1 MTASRSPAVGVPPAR
16 RAGGPTALVS
26 PVIDCE
32 PTPVG
37 DPPALNTA
45 ARCVSPTPAALR
57 RGTAR
62 PLRPV
67 PHAAVHDAIPP
78 QAAIAFAD
86 SALRRVLEVIDR
98 RRPVAQ
104 LRPLLAPA
112 LIDRV
117 VAMTQAPRTG
127 CPARQDATAAT
138 LRKLRLRMVDGD
150 GQPRAEV
157 FGTYRRGS
165 RVLAIAACIELDG
178 ERWRIVALQMV

>member
-1 MTASRSPAVGVPPAR
+1 MTASAIPSE
-16 RAGGPTALVS
+16 PTALVS

-32 PTPVG
+32 PTPVA
-37 DPPALNTA
+37 DPPAAKTVGPPA
-45 ARCVSPTPAALR
+45 PCVSPTPAALR
-57 RGTAR
+57 RRAAR

-67 PHAAVHDAIPP
+67 PHAGVRDAIPP

-86 SALRRVLEVIDR
+86 SALRRLLEVIDR

-117 VAMTQAPRTG
+117 TAMMQAPRTG
-127 CPARQDATAAT
+127 CSTGPDGTAAT
-138 LRKLRLRMVDGD
+138 LRKLRLRMVDGE

-157 FGTYRRGS
+157 FGTYRRGP
-165 RVLAIAACIELDG
+165 RVLAIAACIALDAD
-178 ERWRIVALQMV
+178 RWRIVALQME